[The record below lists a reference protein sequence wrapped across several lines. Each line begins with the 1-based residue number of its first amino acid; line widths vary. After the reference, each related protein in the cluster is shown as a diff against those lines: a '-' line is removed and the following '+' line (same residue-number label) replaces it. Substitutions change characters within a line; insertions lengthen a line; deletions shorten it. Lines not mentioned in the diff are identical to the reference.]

1 MYAQKYSY
9 TNIKGEYSEY
19 FKYECLNRHR
29 VKGVFCDYYGNF
41 RKEFLDGTV
50 VNLVLKLIDNEKFIE
65 KINEQLQE
73 NYDTSNIETEL
84 LNYQNNYKEII

>member
-65 KINEQLQE
+65 KINE
-73 NYDTSNIETEL
+73 
-84 LNYQNNYKEII
+84 